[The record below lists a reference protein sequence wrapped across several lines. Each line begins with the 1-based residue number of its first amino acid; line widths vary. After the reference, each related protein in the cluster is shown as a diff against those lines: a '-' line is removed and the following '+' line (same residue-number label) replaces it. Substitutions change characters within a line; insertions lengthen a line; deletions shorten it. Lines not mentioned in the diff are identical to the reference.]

1 MQLWPI
7 AGELIRLRSRCN
19 KYPEE
24 FGMRIALVSHA
35 VGFQDGQ
42 GRVNYEIARGAL
54 HAGMEVTL
62 VAESCAD
69 DLATHHR
76 VRLVKIPVSALPT
89 RFLKNLSFAV
99 RSTRWLKQNRKNID
113 IIQANGFITF
123 APADVVAAHFVH
135 GAWLRSPYAR
145 TGTGWS
151 LRAFYQPVYTR
162 MNAYLEQVAFRRA
175 KRVVAVSENVA
186 TELRGAGLVDRQIAV
201 IFNGVDLDE
210 FSPGESNRSLFRLP
224 GDVPLFL
231 FSGDIRTCRKN
242 LDTVLR
248 AVAQVEGLHLAVA
261 GAFEGSPYPNL
272 ARELG
277 IADRVHFL
285 GHITQMSVL
294 MGAADAFIFPSRYDP
309 LGLVV
314 LEAMASGLPVVTAKT
329 TGAAAVLNDPH
340 WTLNDPEDV
349 SELVRMIL
357 LLAADPLL
365 RKHLGDKNR
374 LAALTHSWA
383 AMAQQYLDLY
393 GFILSEKAC

>member
-1 MQLWPI
+1 
-7 AGELIRLRSRCN
+7 
-19 KYPEE
+19 
-24 FGMRIALVSHA
+24 MRIALVSHA

-42 GRVNYEIARGAL
+42 GRVNYEIARSAL
-54 HAGMEVTL
+54 YAGNLVTL
-62 VAESCAD
+62 IAESCAD
-69 DLATHHR
+69 DLAAHDR
-76 VRLVKIPVSALPT
+76 VHLVIIPVSSLPT
-89 RFLKNLSFAV
+89 RFLKNLSFAI
-99 RSTRWLKQNRKNID
+99 RSACWLKQNRKDID
-113 IIQANGFITF
+113 VIQGNGFITF
-123 APADVVAAHFVH
+123 AAVDVVAAHFVH
-135 GAWLRSPYAR
+135 GAWLDSPYAR
-145 TGTGWS
+145 TGTDWS
-151 LRAFYQPVYTR
+151 VRALYQRGYTK

-175 KRVVAVSENVA
+175 RRVVAVSENVA
-186 TELRGAGLVDRQIAV
+186 SELRKAGVLDHQIAV

-210 FSPGESNRSLFRLP
+210 FYPRVSDRPFFRLP
-224 GDVPLFL
+224 DGVTLFL
-231 FSGDIRTCRKN
+231 FCGDIRTRRKN

-248 AVAQVEGLHLAVA
+248 AVARVECVHLAVA
-261 GAFEGSPYPNL
+261 GAVDGSPYPAL

-285 GHITQMSVL
+285 GHITNMSGL

-349 SELVRMIL
+349 SELARLVL

-365 RKHLGDKNR
+365 RKRLGDKNR
-374 LAALTHSWA
+374 FKALAHSWT

-393 GFILSEKAC
+393 SLVLNEKAS